1 MTNVGQD
8 RDTIFDTIRIEKPV
22 PVDSVV
28 VRTEVVELPVKKVV
42 KKVVNDTLMH
52 DSIVYDTFAA
62 EIPITQKIYSDST
75 YKAWV
80 SGYLANLDSIDIYQR
95 TITVKEVKKARRLNL
110 GISAGYGVTG
120 SGKLEPFVG
129 IGITYNF
136 LKKKWYRR

>member
-1 MTNVGQD
+1 MPVTRTD
-8 RDTIFDTIRIEKPV
+8 TITRRDT
-22 PVDSVV
+22 VV
-28 VRTEVVELPVKKVV
+28 
-42 KKVVNDTLMH
+42 
-52 DSIVYDTFAA
+52 A
-62 EIPITQKIYSDST
+62 EIPITQKVYADSS

-129 IGITYNF
+129 IGMTYNF
-136 LKKKWYRR
+136 SDKKWYRR